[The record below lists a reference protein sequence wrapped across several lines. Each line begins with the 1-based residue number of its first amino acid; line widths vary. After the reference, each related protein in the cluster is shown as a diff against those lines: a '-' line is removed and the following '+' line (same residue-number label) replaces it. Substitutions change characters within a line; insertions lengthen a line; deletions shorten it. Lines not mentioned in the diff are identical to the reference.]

1 MKENLKEAP
10 KGTLREVGLKNCHSY
25 TIIDVREV
33 LLENGDLE
41 YLAFVRNP
49 TGNIFNKRS
58 EIWSG
63 DYSPTSDLWTPK
75 VRAQC
80 NYWVTEEQMKKAF

>member
-1 MKENLKEAP
+1 MCGSILKKMKESIKNLP
-10 KGTLREVGLKNCHSY
+10 LGTLREVGLINCHSY

-41 YLAFVRNP
+41 YLAFIRNP

-58 EIWSG
+58 EIWNG
-63 DYSPTSDLWTPK
+63 DYSPTSTLWTPK
-75 VRAQC
+75 VRA
-80 NYWVTEEQMKKAF
+80 